1 MIKKKKFEY
10 NKEWLSALE
19 HGTDKQ
25 NITFKKLKKTP

>member
-1 MIKKKKFEY
+1 MNKFHQKK
-10 NKEWLSALE
+10 KEWLSALE